1 LRLGR
6 ADAVLGDSG
15 VLAGSDG
22 IEPLRASTEWLA
34 SSPAG
39 LEYARSLLGLGAALH
54 SSGFSLE
61 ARESLAHA
69 RELAS
74 SLWGGAHAGPRH
86 SPAESLWRTSSPNR
100 QDRNRGPNAK
110 RKTSRHIRSRRL
122 LQPRD
127 RRAADR
133 QRQDRRGPFI
143 PRVRRARPPEH
154 RSAAS
159 AARRGVRERPAVAR
173 MPQTLGSCA
182 EKSGVAPTHRP
193 RIECRYAWWGGA
205 RKGFVDVG
213 T

>member
-1 LRLGR
+1 MRSSRRTRRGSRQPWLLSKPGLWLQSRLGR

-22 IEPLRASTEWLA
+22 IEPLRVSTEWLA
-34 SSPAG
+34 SSPAW

-54 SSGFSLE
+54 SGGFSLE
-61 ARESLAHA
+61 ACESLAHA

-74 SLWGGAHAGPRH
+74 SLWGGAHAGRCH
-86 SPAESLWRTSSPNR
+86 CPAESLWRTSSPNR
-100 QDRNRGPNAK
+100 QDRNRGAVTN
-110 RKTSRHIRSRRL
+110 RKTSRHTPSRRL

-143 PRVRRARPPEH
+143 PRVRQARLPEH

-159 AARRGVRERPAVAR
+159 AARRGFESVRR
-173 MPQTLGSCA
+173 
-182 EKSGVAPTHRP
+182 
-193 RIECRYAWWGGA
+193 
-205 RKGFVDVG
+205 
-213 T
+213 